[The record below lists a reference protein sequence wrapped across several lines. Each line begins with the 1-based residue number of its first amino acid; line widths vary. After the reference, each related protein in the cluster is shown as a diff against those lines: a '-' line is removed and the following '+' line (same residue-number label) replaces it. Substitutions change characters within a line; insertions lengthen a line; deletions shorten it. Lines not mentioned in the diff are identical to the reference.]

1 MTKLIEDLPGAVR
14 NFVKNKVIN
23 YQQETK
29 ELGLRKILKV
39 KRPEGYGSGGNKT
52 LAATTKQEIIKENV
66 MENKTNKDKDVS
78 DGED

>member
-39 KRPEGYGSGGNKT
+39 KRPEGYGGSGSSKNG
-52 LAATTKQEIIKENV
+52 ATTKQEIIKENV
-66 MENKTNKDKDVS
+66 MENKKKKDEEDS
-78 DGED
+78 EGED